1 MEKMTRREIQ
11 KFKSAHGLNGLV
23 IPNSGATRPQPPS
36 RASKRATNPKSTGNA
51 DKEANDIAMDNE
63 DNNQESGE

>member
-23 IPNSGATRPQPPS
+23 IPNTGATRPQPPS
-36 RASKRATNPKSTGNA
+36 RASKRSTNQRTNA
-51 DKEANDIAMDNE
+51 QADREANDAVMGTDDNIG
-63 DNNQESGE
+63 ESGE

>member
-1 MEKMTRREIQ
+1 MEKMTRREIM

-36 RASKRATNPKSTGNA
+36 RASKRSANQRTNAPAEKEGN
-51 DKEANDIAMDNE
+51 DTVMGGDENMQD
-63 DNNQESGE
+63 SGD